1 MAGLFD
7 DCLPLSHYYEQLN
20 LDRFEIKE
28 NRNTIASIIAGS
40 LFSAGWWLIID
51 VAVRYPSNDEF
62 HKALLTIG
70 IVASLALVFVNS
82 ISNARFRGDYYRDG
96 CIGLVFARIILF
108 LSFLFVFGS
117 VIAGAWIMIA
127 LYIIPNAEHVY
138 PGVALFIQSLLIFA
152 STLVLKFGRT
162 EEE

>member
-7 DCLPLSHYYEQLN
+7 DCLPLSYYYEKLN
-20 LDRFEIKE
+20 LDRFDVKE

-51 VAVRYPSNDEF
+51 VAVRYPSNDQF

-70 IVASLALVFVNS
+70 IVASLALIFVNS
-82 ISNARFRGDYYRDG
+82 ISNSRFRGDYYRDG
-96 CIGLVFARIILF
+96 CVGLVLARVILF

-127 LYIIPNAEHVY
+127 LYLIPNAEHVY
-138 PGVALFIQSLLIFA
+138 PGVALFLQSLLIFA
-152 STLVLKFGRT
+152 STLVLKFGRS